1 MPIINVKL
9 ASPLP
14 NKELKD
20 KVAKEIVDVMVRNL
34 GKNPQRVVVL
44 FEDFPKDNFYFGTKD
59 EENQKKGS

>member
-14 NKELKD
+14 SKELKD

-44 FEDFPKDNFYFGTKD
+44 FEDFPKDNFYFGVKS